1 MNVARKIPRILLAK
15 IGLDGHSRGVYVV
28 ADGLRSAGMEVIY
41 TGLRQLPSQV
51 ARAAVQEDVDFI
63 GISSMTGA
71 HIAAV
76 KKLKT
81 ELESLGAADIPI
93 IIGGI
98 IPDSDYE
105 SLKELGVSRIF
116 SPGSEIG
123 EIAAYIS
130 SVMEERCGSRG

>member
-28 ADGLRSAGMEVIY
+28 ADGLRRAGMEVIY

-51 ARAAVQEDVDFI
+51 ARAAVEEDVDFI

-71 HIAAV
+71 HISAV

-81 ELESLGAADIPI
+81 ELELLRAADIPI

-98 IPDSDYE
+98 IPDSDYAL
-105 SLKELGVSRIF
+105 LKELGVSRIF
-116 SPGSEIG
+116 SPGSEIA
-123 EIAAYIS
+123 EIAAYIF
-130 SVMEERCGSRG
+130 SVMEELCGSRG